1 MQSQR
6 NGKQLSMFSKKET
19 IVLILT
25 LLITAGLIGVG
36 VWWFT
41 RQSGVKLG
49 NLQPNQSNQPTQST
63 AETFAQVQDVPKG
76 LFNYGGS
83 TSWAPIRKEVD
94 PVIQSIWPQFQLRY
108 TDPWKN
114 TPSSYTGISMLLYNQ
129 LAFAHSSRAASN
141 DEHEYAQKRGF
152 RLKEI
157 PVAIDGFAVIV
168 HPSLNIP
175 GLTVAQFDDVVAG
188 KITSWREVGG
198 PNRKIQLYGKQD
210 RESGDRFKLTRT
222 TTEAVRLVAT
232 DPGGIYWASASLLV
246 GQCLVK
252 PLPIGRNSN
261 QLIPPYKLPY
271 VTPDKCPQ
279 QRNQVNLDAFRSGEY
294 PLSRRL
300 VVVVKQNGEIDQQ
313 AGEAYANLLLT
324 SQGQELIEKAGFVRI
339 R

>member
-1 MQSQR
+1 MS
-6 NGKQLSMFSKKET
+6 SKNET
-19 IVLILT
+19 TVLFLT
-25 LLITAGLIGVG
+25 LLITAGLVG
-36 VWWFT
+36 AAALWFT
-41 RQSGVKLG
+41 HQSGAKIG
-49 NLQPNQSNQPTQST
+49 QLQPNQSNQPTPST
-63 AETFAQVQDVPKG
+63 TETFAEVQKVPSG
-76 LFNYGGS
+76 LFSYGGS

-94 PVIQSIWPQFQLRY
+94 PVIQTVWPQFQLRY
-108 TDPWKN
+108 TDPWREA
-114 TPSSYTGISMLLYNQ
+114 PSSYTGISMLLRQQ
-129 LAFAHSSRAASN
+129 LSFAQSSRAASN

-157 PVAIDGFAVIV
+157 PVAIDGFAVV
-168 HPSLNIP
+168 VNPSLNIP
-175 GLTVAQFDDVVAG
+175 GLSVAQFDDIVAG
-188 KITSWREVGG
+188 KITNWRQVGG
-198 PNRKIQLYGKQD
+198 YERKIQLYGKQD

-222 TTEAVRLVAT
+222 TTEAVRLVAA

-279 QRNQVNLDAFRSGEY
+279 QRNQVNTEAIQSGKY
-294 PLSRRL
+294 PLTRRM
-300 VVVVKQNGEIDQQ
+300 VVVVKQDGQIDQQ

-324 SQGQELIEKAGFVRI
+324 SQGQELIEKAGLVPI